1 VTPSGAW
8 RLAFAMIT
16 TLAPLSVAARSAS
29 GQTTTLSVTSGST
42 ATFAN
47 PTLADYVTGYID
59 GPTVNFTVSLAGGPN
74 GTSRTTTV
82 EVCAS
87 NASLG
92 SGKALS
98 NLLWQPADLSKGWQ
112 AVTTG
117 CTGAINPAR
126 VVGAQ
131 ALTKGQSWSGGVKLR
146 MVLNWN
152 DTAASYGTPIEL
164 AVSVSTP

>member
-1 VTPSGAW
+1 VTPSDAR
-8 RLAFAMIT
+8 RLALAIVAVIT
-16 TLAPLSVAARSAS
+16 PLYLAAPTANA
-29 GQTTTLSVTSGST
+29 QTTTLSITSGST

-47 PTLADYVTGYID
+47 PTMADYVTGYID
-59 GPTVNFTVSLAGGPN
+59 GPTVNFTVTLAGGN
-74 GTSRTTTV
+74 NNSRTTTV
-82 EVCAS
+82 EVCAT

-112 AVTTG
+112 PITTG
-117 CTGAINPAR
+117 CTGAINAAR

-131 ALTKGQSWSGGVKLR
+131 VLNKGQSWSGGVKLR